1 MFFLKLQR
9 GIFGSALEGVILVS
23 RIKKNQPYNAIHAVH
38 SAFSSLSCDKADLL
52 RWWWWLWPWSERRP
66 LWSCT
71 LPQRQSK
78 WSQTEVHQ
86 WWPPAKIEKPQSQRL
101 KGLSDLEQCRHSG
114 QQKQIKKENQK
125 NLTQK
130 QPPFTV
136 KEVLSTHS
144 LRHLTWNLNN
154 KCQAV
159 WMEDKKR
166 FYRHKKLNQE
176 LFLSEEKLLHPTRH
190 TLNPW
195 TKQTNQVNQNIT
207 SVSVLQRHLMDAHG
221 TGIKETNS
229 LRFNRFYLFIC
240 WIWIFFLMNF
250 DWIVSRASTREAFTV
265 AHRHTHTK
273 SHTRTGVWTHRQPD
287 QEQDSKNS
295 YWWPA
300 AGAGDSLRQTASDP
314 V

>member
-1 MFFLKLQR
+1 MASWKNWKATKSEVKGTQWPGTVPPLWPTKADKER
-9 GIFGSALEGVILVS
+9 N
-23 RIKKNQPYNAIHAVH
+23 RKKN
-38 SAFSSLSCDKADLL
+38 
-52 RWWWWLWPWSERRP
+52 
-66 LWSCT
+66 
-71 LPQRQSK
+71 
-78 WSQTEVHQ
+78 
-86 WWPPAKIEKPQSQRL
+86 
-101 KGLSDLEQCRHSG
+101 
-114 QQKQIKKENQK
+114 KKQK

-136 KEVLSTHS
+136 KEVLSAHS

-159 WMEDKKR
+159 WMEDKIR

-195 TKQTNQVNQNIT
+195 TKQTNQMNQNIT

-240 WIWIFFLMNF
+240 WIWIFFLDEF
-250 DWIVSRASTREAFTV
+250 RLDRPACIDPRGFYSGAQT
-265 AHRHTHTK
+265 HTHRVTHAQVFEHIGNQIRNRTAK
-273 SHTRTGVWTHRQPD
+273 NSRSNTLLLMTCCRGWRLTSPDCIRPSLEKKNKHPHTRW
-287 QEQDSKNS
+287 N
-295 YWWPA
+295 
-300 AGAGDSLRQTASDP
+300 
-314 V
+314 

>member
-1 MFFLKLQR
+1 MASCKNWKATKSEVKRTQWPGTAPPLWPTKADKER
-9 GIFGSALEGVILVS
+9 N
-23 RIKKNQPYNAIHAVH
+23 RKKN
-38 SAFSSLSCDKADLL
+38 K
-52 RWWWWLWPWSERRP
+52 
-66 LWSCT
+66 
-71 LPQRQSK
+71 
-78 WSQTEVHQ
+78 
-86 WWPPAKIEKPQSQRL
+86 
-101 KGLSDLEQCRHSG
+101 
-114 QQKQIKKENQK
+114 NQK

-240 WIWIFFLMNF
+240 WIWIFFWMNF
-250 DWIVSRASTREAFTV
+250 DWIVPRASTREAFTV
-265 AHRHTHTK
+265 AHRHTHTQ
-273 SHTRTGVWTHRQPD
+273 SHTGTGVWTHRQPD

-295 YWWPA
+295 RSNTLLLMTCCRGWRLTSPDCISPSLEKKKKTPTL
-300 AGAGDSLRQTASDP
+300 AGIKTLSGLQQKP
-314 V
+314 VCQHTHRHTDTHTNTRTYPRLDIRSYLNID